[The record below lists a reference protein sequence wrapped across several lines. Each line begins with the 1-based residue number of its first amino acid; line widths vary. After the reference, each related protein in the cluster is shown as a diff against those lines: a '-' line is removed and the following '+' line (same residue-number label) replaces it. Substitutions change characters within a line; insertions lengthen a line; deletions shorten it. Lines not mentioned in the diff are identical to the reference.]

1 MTVPGDQELNSDGEE
16 LSFEVAFDRL
26 AKTVDGLESG
36 GLTLDAATSLYE
48 EGMRLVRLCNQLLS
62 RAELK
67 VNQLKDAYSEY
78 QGNYGT
84 QAPSEEGK

>member
-1 MTVPGDQELNSDGEE
+1 MTNDGEE

-26 AKTVDGLESG
+26 AKTVDALESG
-36 GLTLDAATSLYE
+36 GLALDAATKLYE
-48 EGMRLVRLCNQLLS
+48 EGMQLVQLCNQLLS

-84 QAPSEEGK
+84 QATTEEGE